1 MGKNA
6 RIQRRL
12 RRAKARE
19 QSHIRNRVYE
29 FNLMKAQK
37 ACYALLNDI
46 FDDVDDNFVDDN
58 FDDIDKMNRKL
69 IETYDEPTS
78 KISDDTIKSLVDQDC
93 NHKSNK
99 SNTCLFSFDDGTH
112 LFDFSI

>member
-46 FDDVDDNFVDDN
+46 FDDDDNFEDIE
-58 FDDIDKMNRKL
+58 DIDKLNRKL
-69 IETYDEPTS
+69 METNDEPIS
-78 KISDDTIKSLVDQDC
+78 KISDDTIKLFADHDC
-93 NHKSNK
+93 NHK
-99 SNTCLFSFDDGTH
+99 SNTCLFSFDDGEH
-112 LFDFSI
+112 QFNFSI

>member
-6 RIQRRL
+6 RLQRRL
-12 RRAKARE
+12 RLAKARE

-46 FDDVDDNFVDDN
+46 FDDVDDNI
-58 FDDIDKMNRKL
+58 DDIDKMNRKL
-69 IETYDEPTS
+69 IETNDEPTS

-93 NHKSNK
+93 NHKSNT

-112 LFDFSI
+112 RFNFSI